1 MKTPNELIHATSPY
15 LLQHAY
21 NPVQWYAWS
30 EKALQKAGKV
40 GLSDEF
46 ITRYMDAIHMES
58 INRQNKIMND

>member
-1 MKTPNELIHATSPY
+1 VL
-15 LLQHAY
+15 
-21 NPVQWYAWS
+21 